1 MIHSDTRL
9 IDLTVA
15 QLAEVIDKAVQE
27 SISRHKAEDT
37 PAPAQKW
44 LVYGIAGIAQLFGVS
59 ERQARY
65 IKASGVI
72 SKAIRQQGRTIVCDA
87 SLALELYGRRHS

>member
-15 QLAEVIDKAVQE
+15 QLAEVIDKAVQD
-27 SISRHKAEDT
+27 SIRRHSAEEV
-37 PAPAQKW
+37 PAKKW
-44 LVYGIAGIAQLFGVS
+44 LVYGISGIAQLFGVS

-65 IKASGVI
+65 IKSSGVI
-72 SKAIRQQGRTIVCDA
+72 NKAIRQQGRTIVCDA
-87 SLALELYGRRHS
+87 TLALELYGRRHS